1 MGSQKLVA
9 FFAFRT
15 ASRSTTARPDSLP
28 APRIDTDGST
38 TPAGIWVP
46 ASYCRYELTSP
57 SVTVVRRPWRVGC
70 SACALMSATFCL
82 RSSDSRLLAGAAATT
97 AAPSATHAAARTT
110 HPTRWSTLPALRIPD
125 DSRRTALLWLTIGL
139 SGARHQLELPALHV
153 LFEHAELRLLVDA
166 QHLVDRVLRLLHL
179 VGDADV
185 ELRERLHLLAHLRF
199 VGLRRVDE
207 LTQLLDQPHAV
218 AERAAPHVEQRLEPR
233 QELRELLV
241 GELQLLLRLE
251 QRVGVEH
258 PLDFA
263 RRDPLRLRAFG
274 RGCAALSGRP
284 RLGRERRGN
293 AKDTKDTEGTKDT
306 KDTTGTDAKSA
317 GRLSHRNSPS
327 LPAADRGAAA
337 APPPTCA
344 SPRDRR
350 CRAAPNLLPALRP
363 SRNPGTGPPRATATD
378 R

>member
-1 MGSQKLVA
+1 
-9 FFAFRT
+9 
-15 ASRSTTARPDSLP
+15 
-28 APRIDTDGST
+28 
-38 TPAGIWVP
+38 
-46 ASYCRYELTSP
+46 
-57 SVTVVRRPWRVGC
+57 
-70 SACALMSATFCL
+70 
-82 RSSDSRLLAGAAATT
+82 
-97 AAPSATHAAARTT
+97 
-110 HPTRWSTLPALRIPD
+110 
-125 DSRRTALLWLTIGL
+125 RTALLWLTIGL

-241 GELQLLLRLE
+241 GDLQLLLRLE

-274 RGCAALSGRP
+274 RGCAALSARP

-293 AKDTKDTEGTKDT
+293 TKCTKNTKDAKDTKDTTR
-306 KDTTGTDAKSA
+306 TDAKSA
-317 GRLSHRNSPS
+317 RRDARRSGRFSHRNSPS